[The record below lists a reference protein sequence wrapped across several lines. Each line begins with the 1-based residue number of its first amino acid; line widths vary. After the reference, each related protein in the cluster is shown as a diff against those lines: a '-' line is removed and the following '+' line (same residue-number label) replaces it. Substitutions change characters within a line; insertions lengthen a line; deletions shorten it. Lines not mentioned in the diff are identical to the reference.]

1 MVNPRM
7 EGMVDLKVPSSC
19 CKGADVKEG
28 YFNSDNDD
36 NYDAILMETMT
47 TIECPRLD
55 KLCCERVNSGGGDL
69 ARGLLSH
76 GQVHHHQNYHRL
88 PQVEQ

>member
-19 CKGADVKEG
+19 CKGADENEDCS
-28 YFNSDNDD
+28 NSDN
-36 NYDAILMETMT
+36 YDVILMETMT